1 MVPSGGPHGR
11 PQKRFEAAG
20 EGETQGP
27 SAAALARRRLHIDN
41 LVFAITIFLETRIA
55 PLLLLWRRLATGTA
69 YRKIPLTQNRFA
81 RVDPEDYA
89 ALARYKW
96 SAARQGRTVYAVR
109 SENGVQI
116 RMHRVIMKAPKGLVC
131 DHIDHDGSNNI
142 KRNLRLCT
150 KRQNGKNQRR
160 RTDGRSKYK
169 GVSWHKGDRKWHAR
183 IYHDGRCYH
192 LGAFA
197 SEIAAA
203 QAYDRAA
210 RILHG
215 PFASL
220 NFPP

>member
-1 MVPSGGPHGR
+1 M
-11 PQKRFEAAG
+11 
-20 EGETQGP
+20 
-27 SAAALARRRLHIDN
+27 ALARRRQAIDN
-41 LVFAITIFLETRIA
+41 LVFAIAVFLETRIA
-55 PLLLLWRRLATGTA
+55 PLLLLWRRLATGQA

-96 SAARQGRTVYAVR
+96 SAARQGRTIYAVR
-109 SENGVQI
+109 SEKGVQI
-116 RMHRVIMKAPKGLVC
+116 RMHRAIMKAPKHLVC
-131 DHIDHDGSNNI
+131 DHIDHDGANNTQ
-142 KRNLRLCT
+142 RNLRLCT
-150 KRQNGKNQRR
+150 RRQNGKNQRR

-183 IYHDGRCYH
+183 IYHDGRCHH
-192 LGAFA
+192 LGAFT
-197 SEIAAA
+197 SEIEAAR
-203 QAYDRAA
+203 AYDRAA